1 MTATIAATA
10 GRLYDRWASEYDELL
25 GEAGFGHV
33 WPGFR
38 RACRRFGMQFNT
50 AADFGCGTGL
60 FLAGLSRLSP
70 GAALF
75 GIDRSTGMLRVAA
88 HRLAGKNVTLLRGDL
103 RSIQLPQ
110 AVDLVTCNF
119 ATVNYL
125 LSGEELQRA
134 LLNFANHLKTNG
146 FLVFDFL
153 CTGGKPSSF
162 RQIVQKIR
170 LPRLTLTWKIHSS
183 RENTR
188 GQVAMRN
195 CRREARGWSCWQET
209 HSQQWWPVPEILQRL
224 SRAGMVPLSVTPL
237 GEVSPSRGGRWV
249 QLVAQRR

>member
-1 MTATIAATA
+1 MTGTAAAT
-10 GRLYDRWASEYDELL
+10 GHLYDRWAADYDELL
-25 GEAGFGHV
+25 GEAGFSHI

-38 RACRRFGMQFNT
+38 RACRRFEMQFTT

-60 FLAGLSRLSP
+60 FLAALRRFAP

-75 GIDRSTGMLRVAA
+75 GVDRSVAMLRVAA
-88 HRLAGKNVTLLRGDL
+88 RRLAEKNVTLLQGDL

-110 AVDLVTCNF
+110 RVDLITCNF
-119 ATVNYL
+119 ATANYL

-134 LLNFANHLKTNG
+134 LLNFAHHLRIRG

-153 CTGGKPSSF
+153 CAGGRSSNF
-162 RQIVQKIR
+162 RRIVQRIR
-170 LPRLTLTWKIHSS
+170 LPGLRLTWKINTR

-195 CRREARGWSCWQET
+195 CRREAQGWHCWQET
-209 HSQQWWPVPEILQRL
+209 HNQQWWSVPEMLQRL
-224 SRAGMVPLSVTPL
+224 GKAGMVPLSIAPL
-237 GEVSPSRGGRWV
+237 GEIPPSRGGRWV
-249 QLVAQRR
+249 QLVAQRT